1 MFSIQYIMT
10 YKNSSNKS
18 KVQTKNKCPSQRTQ
32 MNRLVLRRLYTAFP
46 NICMHVSISQC
57 TYFLII
63 LPRYKEIKHL
73 RSTIHLLSIH
83 LTKAG
88 ITISPSGAK
97 AETRKVAQCNLL
109 HPSIRGFFYEL
120 INQTGLLAVGFPSQC
135 LRKGR
140 LHPGQVTN
148 PSQAN
153 TEKQTTS
160 HTHIHTNSN

>member
-73 RSTIHLLSIH
+73 RSTIHLLSI
-83 LTKAG
+83 LLRQ
-88 ITISPSGAK
+88 
-97 AETRKVAQCNLL
+97 ELLFL
-109 HPSIRGFFYEL
+109 HPEQKQKQGRQLNVIYCIHLSGFFFYEL

>member
-1 MFSIQYIMT
+1 
-10 YKNSSNKS
+10 
-18 KVQTKNKCPSQRTQ
+18 
-32 MNRLVLRRLYTAFP
+32 MNRLVLRRLHTAFP
-46 NICMHVSISQC
+46 NICMHISISQC

-109 HPSIRGFFYEL
+109 HPSIRVFFYEL

-148 PSQAN
+148 PS
-153 TEKQTTS
+153 
-160 HTHIHTNSN
+160 